1 LNRPIE
7 IAGRVLAS
15 ILLLAACAYA
25 ADYGLLRYRMANP
38 NAAPAFGNVTMER
51 LYAIPQKNGKIEYQ
65 FDARQPEVSVS
76 CGHSLFPHMD
86 LSPCWYLRRQ
96 SQKPIP
102 M

>member
-1 LNRPIE
+1 MD

-15 ILLLAACAYA
+15 SLLLAVVAYA
-25 ADYGLLRYRMANP
+25 ADYGVLRYRVANP

-65 FDARQPEVSVS
+65 FDARQPETSVP
-76 CGHSLFPHMD
+76 CVHSLFPHMGQ
-86 LSPCWYLRRQ
+86 SPCWYLQRQ
-96 SQKPIP
+96 SKKPIP